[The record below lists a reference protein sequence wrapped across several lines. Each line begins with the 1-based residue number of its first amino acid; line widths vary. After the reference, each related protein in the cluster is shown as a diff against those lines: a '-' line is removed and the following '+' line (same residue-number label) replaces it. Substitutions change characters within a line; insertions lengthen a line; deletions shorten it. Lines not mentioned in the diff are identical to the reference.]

1 MLARG
6 KAFFGSIKTHM
17 IAPFNWIHSARIFLD
32 RFIYMLSEWSRRAQA
47 KSLRQIPKIP
57 IFNPMNQLLSHLPQH
72 KQDQLAEIVTVIREI
87 ADPAKI
93 ILFGSHTSDKWV
105 EDEYEERGATY
116 SYISDYDILVVIPDG
131 DKEKE
136 HDIASKIENRTLKY
150 KNDVSPIVHSFNYVN
165 KGLEMG
171 QYFFRDI
178 VKEGIVLFDTGE
190 FTFSEPKPL
199 SRYQER
205 EIAIRNYDKWV
216 KSGSRFLKIT
226 KNSLI
231 EAEKDGD
238 PLNEVIF
245 NLNQSAEKFYGGLL
259 LVYTGYKPKTHKL
272 KVYRKYSKHIDE
284 GLNQIFKYPVGDSEE
299 YRLFDILN
307 KAYLDARYQDDYYIA
322 PDDLKKLIG
331 KVEKLESVVIKLCQ
345 ERITSLLF

>member
-1 MLARG
+1 MNLLA
-6 KAFFGSIKTHM
+6 
-17 IAPFNWIHSARIFLD
+17 
-32 RFIYMLSEWSRRAQA
+32 
-47 KSLRQIPKIP
+47 
-57 IFNPMNQLLSHLPQH
+57 HLPPH
-72 KQDQLAEIVTVIREI
+72 KQEELAEIVKVIREI

-116 SYISDYDILVVIPDG
+116 SYISDYDILVVLPDG
-131 DKEKE
+131 DKERE
-136 HDIASKIENRTLKY
+136 HDIASKIENKTLKY

-165 KGLEMG
+165 VGLEMG

-178 VKEGIVLFDTGE
+178 IKEGIVLFDTGE

-199 SRYQER
+199 SREQEK
-205 EIAIRNYDKWV
+205 EIALRSYDKWV
-216 KSGSRFLKIT
+216 NSGIRFLDHT
-226 KNSLI
+226 KVMLDN
-231 EAEKDGD
+231 AVVKGF

-284 GLNQIFKYPVGDSEE
+284 SLNQVFKYPLEDSEE

-322 PDDLKKLIG
+322 PEDLEILIN
-331 KVEKLESVVIKLCQ
+331 KVNTLESVVIELCQ
-345 ERITSLLF
+345 KKIDSF

>member
-1 MLARG
+1 M
-6 KAFFGSIKTHM
+6 
-17 IAPFNWIHSARIFLD
+17 
-32 RFIYMLSEWSRRAQA
+32 
-47 KSLRQIPKIP
+47 
-57 IFNPMNQLLSHLPQH
+57 NPLSHLPRH
-72 KQDQLAEIVTVIREI
+72 KQDELAEIVTVIREI

-105 EDEYEERGATY
+105 EDEYVERGATY

-131 DKEKE
+131 DKDKE

-178 VKEGIVLFDTGE
+178 IREGIVLFDTEE
-190 FTFSEPKPL
+190 FVFSEAKPL
-199 SRYQER
+199 SREQEK
-205 EIAIRNYDKWV
+205 EVAVKSYNKWV
-216 KSGSRFLKIT
+216 KSGSRFLKMT

-231 EAEKDGD
+231 VALEDED
-238 PLNEVIF
+238 PLNEIIF
-245 NLNQSAEKFYGGLL
+245 TLNQAAEKFYGGLL

-284 GLNQIFKYPVGDSEE
+284 KLNQVFKYPIDDSEE

-307 KAYLDARYQDDYYIA
+307 KAYLDARYQDDYYID
-322 PDDLKKLIG
+322 PEDLKRLVV
-331 KVEKLESVVIKLCQ
+331 KVEQLEKVVVRLC
-345 ERITSLLF
+345 EEKIEAYNE

>member
-1 MLARG
+1 
-6 KAFFGSIKTHM
+6 
-17 IAPFNWIHSARIFLD
+17 
-32 RFIYMLSEWSRRAQA
+32 
-47 KSLRQIPKIP
+47 
-57 IFNPMNQLLSHLPQH
+57 MNQLAHLPEN
-72 KQDQLAEIVTVIREI
+72 KQEELAEIVKVIREV

-116 SYISDYDILVVIPDG
+116 SYISDYDILVVLPDG
-131 DKEKE
+131 DKERE
-136 HDIASKIENRTLKY
+136 HDIASKIENKTLKY

-165 KGLEMG
+165 VGLEMG

-199 SRYQER
+199 SGGEEK
-205 EIAIRNYDKWV
+205 EIAIRNYDKWI

-231 EAEKDGD
+231 VALEDGD
-238 PLNEVIF
+238 PLNEIIF
-245 NLNQSAEKFYGGLL
+245 NLNQAAEKLYGGLL
-259 LVYTGYKPKTHKL
+259 LVFTGYKPKTHKL
-272 KVYRKYSKHIDE
+272 KVYRKYSKHIGE
-284 GLNQIFKYPVGDSEE
+284 NLNQVFKYPIDDSEE

-307 KAYLDARYQDDYYIA
+307 KAYLDARYQDDYYIDL
-322 PDDLKKLIG
+322 DDLKKLIV
-331 KVEKLESVVIKLCQ
+331 KVERLELLVRDLCNKKIQ
-345 ERITSLLF
+345 SL

>member
-1 MLARG
+1 
-6 KAFFGSIKTHM
+6 
-17 IAPFNWIHSARIFLD
+17 
-32 RFIYMLSEWSRRAQA
+32 
-47 KSLRQIPKIP
+47 
-57 IFNPMNQLLSHLPQH
+57 MNKLSHLPDH
-72 KQDQLAEIVTVIREI
+72 KQEELAEIVKVIREV
-87 ADPAKI
+87 ADPAKV

-131 DKEKE
+131 DKERE

-190 FTFSEPKPL
+190 FTFSDSKPL
-199 SRYQER
+199 SRDE
-205 EIAIRNYDKWV
+205 EKEVAIRGYEKWV
-216 KSGSRFLKIT
+216 NSGIRFLDHT
-226 KNSLI
+226 KVMLENALL
-231 EAEKDGD
+231 KGF

-284 GLNQIFKYPVGDSEE
+284 NLNQVFKYPIGDSEE

-307 KAYLDARYQDDYYIA
+307 KAYLDARYQDDYYI
-322 PDDLKKLIG
+322 DLQDLRRLIS
-331 KVEKLESVVIKLCQ
+331 KVEKLESFIKDLCNK
-345 ERITSLLF
+345 RIAELS